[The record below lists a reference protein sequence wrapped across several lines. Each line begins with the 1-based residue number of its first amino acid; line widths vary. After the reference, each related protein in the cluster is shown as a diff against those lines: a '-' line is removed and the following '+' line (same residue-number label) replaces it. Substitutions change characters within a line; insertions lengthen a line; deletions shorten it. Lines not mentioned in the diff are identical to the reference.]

1 MLFRSLVFI
10 MVKNTQAAAAAK
22 KVQRVQKKRV
32 GQIHTKTHF
41 FRPHTL
47 ELARKP
53 KYERKSVAK
62 ENKMDIYAIIK
73 KPVVTESAMKKIESE
88 NILSF
93 FVDLRANKKQIRNAI
108 NKLYGVKCQKVN
120 TVITALG
127 FKKAFVRLSGD
138 SEAMDVANKIGIF

>member
-1 MLFRSLVFI
+1 
-10 MVKNTQAAAAAK
+10 MVKATQAAAAAK

>member
-1 MLFRSLVFI
+1 MA
-10 MVKNTQAAAAAK
+10 KNTQAAAAAK

-62 ENKMDIYAIIK
+62 ENKMDAYAIIK

-93 FVDLRANKKQIRNAI
+93 FVDLRANKKQIRHAI
-108 NKLYGVKCQKVN
+108 NKLYGVKAQKVN

-138 SEAMDVANKIGIF
+138 AEAMDVANKIGIF

>member
-1 MLFRSLVFI
+1 